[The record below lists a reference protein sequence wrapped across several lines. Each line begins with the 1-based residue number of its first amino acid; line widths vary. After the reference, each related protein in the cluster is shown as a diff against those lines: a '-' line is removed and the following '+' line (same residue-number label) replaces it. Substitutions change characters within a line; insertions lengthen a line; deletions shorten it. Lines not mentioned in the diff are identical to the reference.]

1 MEIIN
6 IRSYLKKI
14 KWHLL
19 WLLAA
24 LGLVTIIFLIIFL
37 LQKKMSAQDKLMYC
51 SIFIVINLLLLF
63 INYLIIK
70 NPFVFSKIY
79 RYDGEKNRLSLNF
92 YFYIFV
98 FIITLV
104 FFFLTIVSIQLIL
117 KTTFNNAIK
126 QLWYAG
132 FGYALWSCSII
143 GGFNTVNLIILN
155 RPIPPS
161 KPNS

>member
-1 MEIIN
+1 
-6 IRSYLKKI
+6 
-14 KWHLL
+14 
-19 WLLAA
+19 
-24 LGLVTIIFLIIFL
+24 
-37 LQKKMSAQDKLMYC
+37 MSAHDKLMYC

-70 NPFVFSKIY
+70 NRFIFSKIY
-79 RYDGEKNRLSLNF
+79 RYDNEKNKLSLSF

-126 QLWYAG
+126 QLLYAG
-132 FGYALWSCSII
+132 FDYALLSCFII
-143 GGFNTVNLIILN
+143 GGFNTINLIILN

-161 KPNS
+161 KTTS